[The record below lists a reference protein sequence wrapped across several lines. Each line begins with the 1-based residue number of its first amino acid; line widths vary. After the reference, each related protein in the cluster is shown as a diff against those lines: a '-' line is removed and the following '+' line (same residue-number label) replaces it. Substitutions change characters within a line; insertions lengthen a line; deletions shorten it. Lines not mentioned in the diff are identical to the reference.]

1 MTLLADPR
9 RRNLVIL
16 GGFTIL
22 FVVLALIA
30 LMQRAHEMAPK
41 FARQLLFPDLRNH
54 LTELAAIR
62 IESKTGRF
70 TIRFENGKGWVV
82 AEGGYPADGEQVR
95 QMAVAIAELEAV
107 EPKTAR
113 AEWLP
118 YMQLE
123 SVRNGA
129 TEIALLD
136 NANHPLADILVGKSN
151 GTADATGRTGVYVRK
166 VSDNQAWLA
175 LGYVVP
181 KPSIGDWLE
190 KRVLAVSRERIKETS
205 VTPQQGEAY
214 TVLREKKDDADFKV
228 TELPA
233 GRELVYAAAPD
244 NIGAAIVGFTFDE
257 VKPAATFDFSRAER
271 VTTTT
276 FDGLTIALKVIKE
289 GQDYWATILAA
300 GTTPET
306 QNEAAAINARSGS
319 WAYKLPPYKAQIFL
333 TTLESLLKPIGGQ
346 APAPVAPTP
355 QQ

>member
-41 FARQLLFPDLRNH
+41 FERRLLFPELRNH
-54 LTELAAIR
+54 LSELAAIR
-62 IESKTGRF
+62 IESKSGRF

-95 QMAVAIAELEAV
+95 QMAVAIAELEII

-118 YMQLE
+118 YMQLD

-129 TEIALLD
+129 TKIALLD
-136 NANHPLADILVGKSN
+136 GANHALADILVGKSN
-151 GTADATGRTGVYVRK
+151 DVADATGRTGVYVRK
-166 VSDNQAWLA
+166 AGDNQAWLA

-190 KRVLAVSRERIKETS
+190 KRVLAVARERIKETA
-205 VTPQQGEAY
+205 VTPLQGEGY
-214 TVLREKKDDADFKV
+214 TVYREKKEDMDFK
-228 TELPA
+228 LADAPA
-233 GRELVYAAAPD
+233 GRELIYAAAPD
-244 NIGAAIVGFTFDE
+244 PIGTAIVGFTFDE
-257 VKPAATFDFSRAER
+257 VKPAATFSFNQADR

-276 FDGLTIALKVIKE
+276 FDGLTIAVKIIQE
-289 GQDYWATILAA
+289 SGAYWATVLAA
-300 GTTPET
+300 GVTPEA
-306 QNEAAAINARSGS
+306 QSEAAAINARAGG
-319 WAYKLPPYKAQIFL
+319 WAYKLPSYKARVFL
-333 TTLESLLKPIGGQ
+333 TTLDTLLKPAGGPTSTP
-346 APAPVAPTP
+346 APAKP